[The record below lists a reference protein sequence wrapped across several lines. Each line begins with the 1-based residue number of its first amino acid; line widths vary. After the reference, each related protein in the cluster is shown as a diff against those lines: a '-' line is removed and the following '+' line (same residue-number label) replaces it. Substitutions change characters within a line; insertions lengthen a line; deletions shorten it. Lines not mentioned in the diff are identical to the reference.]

1 MSNVLAVMIAKE
13 LDLQPYQVAGVLELL
28 DAGNTIPFIA
38 RYRKEVTGGLDEVQL
53 RQIEARLAYL
63 RNLLER
69 KQTVLASVEEQGKLT
84 PELRVRDRDRRHVA
98 AGRRPL
104 SALQAQAAH
113 SGDDRA
119 RARAGAAG

>member
-1 MSNVLAVMIAKE
+1 MVWCASVTLSIEWSSLKGLIDMSNTLVTTIAKE

-53 RQIEARLAYL
+53 RLIEARLAYL

-69 KQTVLASVEEQGKLT
+69 KQTVLASIEEQGKLT
-84 PELRVRDRDRRHVA
+84 P
-98 AGRRPL
+98 
-104 SALQAQAAH
+104 
-113 SGDDRA
+113 
-119 RARAGAAG
+119 